1 MSANNMMSR
10 RGALKLGAGAFIGT
24 AALPLMTGYVNAQGA
39 TVLKV
44 AHPSFNQDWS
54 PMRGGG
60 APFRWNS
67 IWWASPMYFDADGK
81 INPYV
86 FESWSGSDDKK
97 VWTFKIAGNAA
108 FSDGSKITAA
118 DVKGSWELA
127 TMPNTKNQRVSQ
139 VLAGVVGYA
148 EVNGGNG
155 KELPGV
161 VAKDDATVEVTLTV
175 SDPIFFMH
183 LGNHIVPIVKA
194 SQARGDDGNEK
205 PEFWLPANG
214 GVTSGPFTMTE
225 QDLDGGKFAFDV
237 NPKFFGPAPKIS
249 RIEITSIEDA
259 VSATELLTKGEF
271 QAHTELVTSTI
282 VKDLGPEFASG
293 PTIPTSQHFWINS
306 SRAPMEDPKVR
317 QALIMAIDRDGLI
330 KASFPDG
337 PHKKADEVMNSVPG
351 AGGAIEAY
359 KYDPAAAK
367 ALLAESTY
375 GGPEKLPK
383 IMFVGISSPANE
395 AAAQYI
401 AEQWRQNLGITTVDM
416 KPQQDQYAGPDQNA
430 IQIFRDDVGTR
441 VPDAAS
447 YLAGSIHS
455 SSGNAQG
462 KMGGYKNAEVDAL
475 INDALTKAADDPAR
489 VELAQKAQAI
499 FMKDYNFIPWYQQTM
514 SRWALA
520 NVKGMEKNLDWQVI
534 APWNIEIA

>member
-1 MSANNMMSR
+1 MSANNTISR
-10 RGALKLGAGAFIGT
+10 RGALKLGAGAFIG
-24 AALPLMTGYVNAQGA
+24 AATLPMMTGYVNAQGT

-67 IWWASPMYFDADGK
+67 IWWASPMYFDAEGK

-86 FESWSGSDDKK
+86 F
-97 VWTFKIAGNAA
+97 A
-108 FSDGSKITAA
+108 DGSKITAA

-161 VAKDDATVEVTLTV
+161 VAKDDATVEVTLTA
-175 SDPIFFMH
+175 SDPIFFMR

-194 SQARGDDGNEK
+194 SQARGEDGNEK

-214 GVTSGPFTMTE
+214 GVTSGPFTMTA

-237 NPKFFGPAPKIS
+237 NPKFFGSAPKIS

-259 VSATELLTKGEF
+259 VSATELLKKGEF

-306 SRAPMEDPKVR
+306 TRAPMEDPKVR

-330 KASFPDG
+330 KASLLLLQKHCWLNRPMVVLKNCQRSCSSAFHRRPTRQLLNIL
-337 PHKKADEVMNSVPG
+337 PNSG
-351 AGGAIEAY
+351 A
-359 KYDPAAAK
+359 KT
-367 ALLAESTY
+367 LAS
-375 GGPEKLPK
+375 L
-383 IMFVGISSPANE
+383 
-395 AAAQYI
+395 
-401 AEQWRQNLGITTVDM
+401 R
-416 KPQQDQYAGPDQNA
+416 
-430 IQIFRDDVGTR
+430 
-441 VPDAAS
+441 
-447 YLAGSIHS
+447 
-455 SSGNAQG
+455 
-462 KMGGYKNAEVDAL
+462 L
-475 INDALTKAADDPAR
+475 I
-489 VELAQKAQAI
+489 
-499 FMKDYNFIPWYQQTM
+499 
-514 SRWALA
+514 
-520 NVKGMEKNLDWQVI
+520 
-534 APWNIEIA
+534 